1 MQPRRDA
8 ANTDAGSDEVAATD
22 GADDVIVGHVQGAW
36 GVRGEVKVAPQSAD
50 AAALLHARRWR
61 LEIERD
67 GQPPVSSVCEVRA
80 RRHAA
85 AVVARIVGVD
95 DRDAAQAL
103 AGARIRIPRDAFPKA
118 GDGEYYW
125 VDLIGCHVVNRLG
138 EPLGEVLG
146 LIDTGVHSV
155 LRVGASG
162 TPQQER
168 LVPFVD
174 AYVDGVDLTSRV
186 IRVDWGRDY

>member
-1 MQPRRDA
+1 MAVSDA
-8 ANTDAGSDEVAATD
+8 QSGDQAASE

-61 LEIERD
+61 LEIERE
-67 GQPPVSSVCEVRA
+67 GQPPVSSVREVRA
-80 RRHAA
+80 RKHAA

-103 AGARIRIPRDAFPKA
+103 TGARIRVPRDAFPRVA
-118 GDGEYYW
+118 EGEYYW

-138 EPLGEVLG
+138 ESLGEVLG

-155 LRVGASG
+155 LRIGSSGAG
-162 TPQQER
+162 QQER

-174 AYVDGVDLTSRV
+174 AYVDEVDLTSRV
-186 IRVDWGRDY
+186 IRVDWGLDY